1 MANRL
6 IHESSPYLLQHAHNP
21 VDWFPWAEEA
31 FKKAKKEQ
39 KIILV
44 SIGYSACHW
53 CHVMERESFEDAT
66 IAAYMNQ
73 HFVCIKVD
81 REERPDVDAVYMDAI
96 QALTGSG
103 GWPLN
108 VFLTPD
114 RQAFYGGTYFPPQ
127 PAYSRASWRQILERV
142 QQTWEQAAED
152 IHSQSKQILN
162 LLQQANIGLG
172 KTTEAVTAAA
182 LDQMEFQILRQADTV
197 WGGFGSA
204 PKFPSSMT
212 ISFLFER
219 YHYTQSKAAL
229 DQGLLSLDKMIA
241 GGIHDHLGGG
251 FCRYSTDRQ
260 WLAPHFEKMLY
271 DNALM
276 VLSLCDAIQYSD
288 ESRYRQVVQKTIA
301 FVERE
306 LQAQDGGFY
315 CALDADSEG
324 VEGKYYT
331 WTYAQWLEA
340 TNGGNAFMEAYFG
353 ISKEGNWEG
362 TNILH
367 CPKIVTELCAE
378 FGLSESQGQKL
389 IAQTSQQL
397 FAARMIRIRPQT
409 DDKMILSWNA
419 LMNIALCRAAVCLA
433 DEGMLSRAKQHMIW
447 MRRAFF
453 CSTGTACRV
462 YKDGQT
468 RVAAT
473 LEDWSLF
480 LRAMIELASASGEL
494 DLIVD
499 AAQYLDKVLADFA
512 LDGHTFLAFTAK
524 AQNELPLRKVEIYDG
539 AIPASNSVM
548 ASVLLQLGLL
558 MERSDWYATAEE
570 FFHRMLREVK
580 VYPTSFSNWALGQQ
594 RLSKRPKTVLVVGE
608 LALGNNQELRKLFPP
623 HCLVLP
629 IKQPDSK
636 IPLTMGKK
644 CERDSLI
651 FVCTS
656 TECLVPVFNI
666 ADALKLV

>member
-31 FKKAKKEQ
+31 FRKAKEEQ

-66 IAAYMNQ
+66 VAAYMNQ

-114 RQAFYGGTYFPPQ
+114 RQAFYGGTYFPPK

-152 IHSQSKQILN
+152 IHSQSRQILN

-172 KTTEAVTAAA
+172 NTTETITAAA
-182 LDQMEFQILRQADTV
+182 FDQMEVQILKQADKV
-197 WGGFGSA
+197 WGGFGNA
-204 PKFPSSMT
+204 PKFPNSMT
-212 ISFLFER
+212 ISFLLEH
-219 YHYTQSKAAL
+219 YHYTESKGAL
-229 DQGLLSLDKMIA
+229 DQSLLSLDKMIA

-276 VLSLCDAIQYSD
+276 VLSLCDAIRYSG

-301 FVERE
+301 FVEQE
-306 LQAQDGGFY
+306 LQAPDGGFY

-331 WTYAQWLEA
+331 WTYDQWLEA

-353 ISKEGNWEG
+353 ISKDGNWEG

-367 CPKIVTELCAE
+367 CPKNVSELCTD
-378 FGLSESQGQKL
+378 FSLSESQGQEI

-397 FAARMIRIRPQT
+397 LAARMNRIRPQT
-409 DDKMILSWNA
+409 DEKMILSWNA
-419 LMNIALCRAAVCLA
+419 LMNIALCRAAVCLSDA
-433 DEGMLSRAKQHMIW
+433 AMLSRAKEHLCW
-447 MRRAFF
+447 MRRSFF
-453 CSTGTACRV
+453 CSTGTVGRV
-462 YKDGQT
+462 YKDGQV
-468 RVAAT
+468 RIAAT
-473 LEDWSLF
+473 LEDWGLF
-480 LRAMIELASASGEL
+480 LRAMIDLASASGEL

-499 AAQYLDKVLADFA
+499 AAQYLNKVLADFA
-512 LDGHTFLAFTAK
+512 LEGHTFLAFTDK
-524 AQNELPLRKVEIYDG
+524 TQSELPLRKVEIYDG

-558 MERSDWYATAEE
+558 MERSDWYAKGEE
-570 FFHRMLREVK
+570 FFHRMLSEAK
-580 VYPTSFSNWALGQQ
+580 AYPTSFSNWAVGQQ
-594 RLSKRPKTVLVVGE
+594 RLLKRPKTVLVMGE
-608 LALGNNQELRKLFPP
+608 LAAGSNQEWRKLFPP
-623 HCLVLP
+623 HCLVIP
-629 IKQPDSK
+629 IKQPNSK